1 MGYIY
6 LMMAKQFS
14 CFVQEF
20 YGMDFFQETDVVAQV
35 GEERVFCEFGVLDFV
50 AVLQCPKPL

>member
-1 MGYIY
+1 MNGLVII
-6 LMMAKQFS
+6 KQFS

-35 GEERVFCEFGVLDFV
+35 GEERVLGEFGVLDFI
-50 AVLQCPKPL
+50 AGL